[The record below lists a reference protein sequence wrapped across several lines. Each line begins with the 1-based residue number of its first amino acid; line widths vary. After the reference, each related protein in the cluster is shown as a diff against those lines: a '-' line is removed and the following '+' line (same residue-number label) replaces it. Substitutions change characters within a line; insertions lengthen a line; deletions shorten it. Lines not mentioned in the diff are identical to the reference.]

1 MELDPPDE
9 FFELTAE
16 DLQRLQAQAAAK
28 RKVCIHVLQNSS
40 ACMLSCGSVDML
52 IMRRGR
58 QASCQ
63 LAAVMMKFM
72 CSC

>member
-28 RKVCIHVLQNSS
+28 RKVHTCFAI
-40 ACMLSCGSVDML
+40 
-52 IMRRGR
+52 
-58 QASCQ
+58 
-63 LAAVMMKFM
+63 
-72 CSC
+72 